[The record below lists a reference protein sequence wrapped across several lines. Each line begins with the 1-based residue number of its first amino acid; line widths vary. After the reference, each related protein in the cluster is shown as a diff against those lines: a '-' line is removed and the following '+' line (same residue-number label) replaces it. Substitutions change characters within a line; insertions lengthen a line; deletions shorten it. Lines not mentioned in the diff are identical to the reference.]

1 MMMRRRSI
9 VIFGCL
15 VSGGTIGLANPAI
28 AQPPVPVV
36 RANGFTKQVPSCY
49 IETTNSGFQNLD
61 ANCLMGKVPEP
72 PMFDMVTDRD
82 GDGVPDDLVP
92 LLKQMN
98 AAIRVPS
105 DTPEGLALQGKQLQQ
120 SFQMM
125 AKRAPVTAATRQN
138 LRELSNVLGTMGRIT
153 SDNPQFSQQYE
164 QLMALSSQLNQDP
177 VVRQFETYSN
187 RYNANQAKRK

>member
-1 MMMRRRSI
+1 MLQRSALLLGGLI
-9 VIFGCL
+9 A
-15 VSGGTIGLANPAI
+15 GGTIAVSPAI

-36 RANGFTKQVPSCY
+36 RANGLTKQVPACY

-61 ANCLMGKVPEP
+61 ANCLMGKTPDP
-72 PMFDMVTDRD
+72 QMFDMVTDRD
-82 GDGVPDDLVP
+82 GDGVPDDVVP

-105 DTPEGLALQGKQLQQ
+105 NTPEGLALQGKQLQR

-138 LRELSNVLGTMGRIT
+138 LRELSTVLGSMGRIT
-153 SDNPQFSQQYE
+153 PDSPQFSQQYE
-164 QLMALSSQLNQDP
+164 RLMELSKQLNQDP

-187 RYNANQAKRK
+187 RYNANQAKRQ

>member
-1 MMMRRRSI
+1 MIQRSI
-9 VIFGCL
+9 VLFSCL
-15 VSGGTIGLANPAI
+15 VSGGSIALASPAI
-28 AQPPVPVV
+28 AQPPTPVV
-36 RANGFTKQVPSCY
+36 RANGFAKQVPSCY
-49 IETTNSGFQNLD
+49 IETTNGGFQNLD
-61 ANCLMGKVPEP
+61 AACLMGKTPDPE
-72 PMFDMVTDRD
+72 MFDMVTDRD
-82 GDGVPDDLVP
+82 GDGVPDDVVP

-105 DTPEGLALQGKQLQQ
+105 NTPEGLALQGKQLQQ

-138 LRELSNVLGTMGRIT
+138 LRELSTVLGAMGRIAP
-153 SDNPQFSQQYE
+153 DNPQFSQQYE
-164 QLMALSSQLNQDP
+164 RLMELSKQLNQDP

>member
-1 MMMRRRSI
+1 MLRRSI
-9 VIFGCL
+9 AIFGCL
-15 VSGGTIGLANPAI
+15 VAGGTIAFANPAM
-28 AQPPVPVV
+28 ARLPAPVI
-36 RANGFTKQVPSCY
+36 RASGFSPQVPACY

-61 ANCLMGKVPEP
+61 AACLMGKVPDAQ
-72 PMFDMVTDRD
+72 MFDMVTDRD

-98 AAIRVPS
+98 AAIRGPS

-138 LRELSNVLGTMGRIT
+138 LRDLSTVLGAMGRIAP
-153 SDNPQFSQQYE
+153 DNPQFGQQY
-164 QLMALSSQLNQDP
+164 QRLMELSKQLNQDP

-187 RYNANQAKRK
+187 RYSANQAKRQ